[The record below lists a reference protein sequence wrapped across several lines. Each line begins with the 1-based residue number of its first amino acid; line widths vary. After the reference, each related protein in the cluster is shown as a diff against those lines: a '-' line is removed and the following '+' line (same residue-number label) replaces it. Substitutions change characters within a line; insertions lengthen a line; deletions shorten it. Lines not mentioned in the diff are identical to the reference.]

1 MAQALRLE
9 QQAQASVFNLFKN
22 VLLLERNIQ
31 DGLGKTVGKS
41 SPPVPASTRAP
52 AALSNVAPPPQ
63 VKPVA
68 LYPLDVNGFY
78 RVTGPY
84 EVTFYVTSDKPLI
97 PVGEGWTG
105 DGFTGISGQIQITG
119 ATMTKGQG
127 YNWSFTLQT
136 DTDQNIQGTQAAT
149 GAFLYP
155 PSQFKYLS
163 KRVRVPVYGYYTSE
177 LNNVSFYFTSPPPP
191 QTTIGWVMTGL
202 PTFKVDM
209 KITSFSQ
216 NIADRMGNYN
226 TIATL
231 EAIDGSEAPYS
242 PVRVYVNGVP
252 AMIQEPLFT
261 NTFKP
266 GRFTTY
272 VPPVL
277 DIPDIPVEINQNISL
292 GNYARQRDL
301 NTEVAWQDV
310 QPPGRLFP
318 ESEYIETKGKGF
330 SSGSTL
336 ALQAIGPQEKYL
348 LTDDMTKSQWNPAYK
363 RYSNF
368 VMYQKVYPF
377 PPPSPS
383 YQGQSVQ
390 IELRPT
396 EMGHLLSNMYLSV
409 TLPPLAGSNNY
420 TTNVGRALIKQVDLL
435 VNETIVE
442 TLYDDWYVIRDQM
455 FLDAD
460 EQLGL
465 QTAINVSNAQ
475 VGGTLTIPL
484 EFFFCRRYSHNN
496 KGRERLRKPYFPLCS
511 MLNQRIYLRFTFH
524 PNTWWASLPPNTS
537 VDMYPAGT
545 SLWPSLITEE
555 ILLENPEKLYYQN
568 TPLKYIV
575 NRVQKESSLFF
586 NSANPILQLTANF
599 PVQVISWFFR
609 NKNYEDVT
617 NGRYYNSRYSY
628 GYTTQYIQT
637 GIELQF
643 PSGNSNYVD
652 VINNAKITLNNVD
665 ILSTFQGSLYYSFK
679 QPMEHSLSI
688 PSKNIYMYSFGLTPK
703 EYNQGGYLNFSKLN
717 SQTTSLQ
724 INFNQAYT
732 SQIISGYNLYLF
744 YYGYTLLQFQ
754 GGFAS
759 LPFL

>member
-1 MAQALRLE
+1 V
-9 QQAQASVFNLFKN
+9 S
-22 VLLLERNIQ
+22 
-31 DGLGKTVGKS
+31 
-41 SPPVPASTRAP
+41 
-52 AALSNVAPPPQ
+52 
-63 VKPVA
+63 
-68 LYPLDVNGFY
+68 
-78 RVTGPY
+78 
-84 EVTFYVTSDKPLI
+84 FYVTSDKPLI

-119 ATMTKGQG
+119 ATMTRGQG

-136 DTDQNIQGTQAAT
+136 DTDQNIQGTQTAT

-163 KRVRVPVYGYYTSE
+163 KRVRVPVYGYYMSE
-177 LNNVSFYFTSPPPP
+177 LNNVTFYFTSPPPP

>member
-1 MAQALRLE
+1 V
-9 QQAQASVFNLFKN
+9 S
-22 VLLLERNIQ
+22 
-31 DGLGKTVGKS
+31 
-41 SPPVPASTRAP
+41 
-52 AALSNVAPPPQ
+52 
-63 VKPVA
+63 
-68 LYPLDVNGFY
+68 
-78 RVTGPY
+78 
-84 EVTFYVTSDKPLI
+84 FYVTSDKPLI

-119 ATMTKGQG
+119 ATMTRGQG

-136 DTDQNIQGTQAAT
+136 DTDQNIQGTQTAT

-163 KRVRVPVYGYYTSE
+163 KRVRVPVYGYYMSE
-177 LNNVSFYFTSPPPP
+177 LNNVTFYFTSPPPP

-537 VDMYPAGT
+537 VDMYPTGT

>member
-1 MAQALRLE
+1 
-9 QQAQASVFNLFKN
+9 
-22 VLLLERNIQ
+22 
-31 DGLGKTVGKS
+31 
-41 SPPVPASTRAP
+41 
-52 AALSNVAPPPQ
+52 
-63 VKPVA
+63 
-68 LYPLDVNGFY
+68 VNGFY

-84 EVTFYVTSDKPLI
+84 EVTFYVTSDQPLI

-119 ATMTKGQG
+119 ATMTKGPG

-136 DTDQNIQGTQAAT
+136 DTDQNIQGTQTAT

-191 QTTIGWVMTGL
+191 QTTIGWIITGL

-216 NIADRMGNYN
+216 NLVDRYGGSS
-226 TIATL
+226 TLATL
-231 EAIDGSEAPYS
+231 EAIDGSAAPPS

-261 NTFKP
+261 NTFTP
-266 GRFTTY
+266 GRFTAY
-272 VPPVL
+272 ISPDL
-277 DIPDIPVEINQNISL
+277 NIPDIPVEINQNISL
-292 GNYARQRDL
+292 GNYANQRDL
-301 NTEVAWQDV
+301 NTDVAWQDV

-318 ESEYIETKGKGF
+318 ESNYFETKSQGF
-330 SSGSTL
+330 SSGSLL
-336 ALQAIGPQEKYL
+336 ALQAVGPQEKYL

-377 PPPSPS
+377 PPPSPY

-409 TLPPLAGSNNY
+409 NLPALPGSNSY
-420 TTNVGRALIKQVDLL
+420 TNNVGRALIKQVDFL

-545 SLWPSLITEE
+545 TLWPSLVTEE

-586 NSANPILQLTANF
+586 SSANPILQLTANF

-609 NKNYEDVT
+609 NKNYEDVSD
-617 NGRYYNSRYSY
+617 GKYYNSRYSY

-679 QPMEHSLSI
+679 QPMEHGLSI

-717 SQTTSLQ
+717 SQTTTLQ

-732 SQIISGYNLYLF
+732 SQIITGYNLYLF

>member
-1 MAQALRLE
+1 M
-9 QQAQASVFNLFKN
+9 
-22 VLLLERNIQ
+22 ERNIQ
-31 DGLGKTVGKS
+31 DKILPGLNKTVGNA
-41 SPPVPASTRAP
+41 SPPPSAP
-52 AALSNVAPPPQ
+52 AALSNVSPPPQ
-63 VKPVA
+63 VKPIV

-119 ATMTKGQG
+119 ATMTKGEG

-136 DTDQNIQGTQAAT
+136 DTDQNIQGTQTAT
-149 GAFLYP
+149 GALLYP

-177 LNNVSFYFTSPPPP
+177 LNSVMFYFTAPPPP
-191 QTTIGWVMTGL
+191 QTTIGWIITGL

-216 NIADRMGNYN
+216 NIMDELGNYN
-226 TIATL
+226 MIATL
-231 EAIDGSEAPYS
+231 EAIDGSAVLSS
-242 PVRVYVNGVP
+242 PVSVHVNGVP

-266 GRFTTY
+266 GRFTAY
-272 VPPVL
+272 VSPTL
-277 DIPDIPVEINQNISL
+277 NIPDVSVEINQNISL
-292 GNYARQRDL
+292 GNYAKQRDL
-301 NTEVAWQDV
+301 NTDVAWQDV
-310 QPPGRLFP
+310 QPPDRLFP
-318 ESEYIETKGKGF
+318 ESKYIETKGKGF

-336 ALQAIGPQEKYL
+336 ALQAVGPQEKYL

-409 TLPPLAGSNNY
+409 TLPPLAASNNY
-420 TTNVGRALIKQVDLL
+420 TANVGRALIKQVDFL
-435 VNETIVE
+435 VNETIIE

-460 EQLGL
+460 EQFGL

-545 SLWPSLITEE
+545 TLWPSLITEE

-586 NSANPILQLTANF
+586 TSANPILQLTANL
-599 PVQVISWFFR
+599 PVQLIAWFFR
-609 NKNYEDVT
+609 NKNYENVT
-617 NGRYYNSRYSY
+617 NGQYYNSRYSY

-652 VINNAKITLNNVD
+652 VINNAKITLNNID

-732 SQIISGYNLYLF
+732 SQIIGGYNLYLF
-744 YYGYTLLQFQ
+744 YYGYSLLQFQ

>member
-1 MAQALRLE
+1 MAQALRVE

-31 DGLGKTVGKS
+31 DLLTKTVGNS
-41 SPPVPASTRAP
+41 SPPAAAP
-52 AALSNVAPPPQ
+52 SPVALSNVAPPPPQ
-63 VKPVA
+63 ATPVA
-68 LYPLDVNGFY
+68 LHPLDVNGFY
-78 RVTGPY
+78 RATGPY

-105 DGFTGISGQIQITG
+105 DGFTGITGQIQITG
-119 ATMTKGQG
+119 ASMTKGQG

-136 DTDQNIQGTQAAT
+136 DTDQNIQGTQTAT
-149 GAFLYP
+149 GALLYP

-177 LNNVSFYFTSPPPP
+177 RNSVKFYFTSPPPP
-191 QTTIGWVMTGL
+191 QTTIGWIITGL

-209 KITSFSQ
+209 KLTSFSQ
-216 NIADRMGNYN
+216 NMPNSG
-226 TIATL
+226 TFATL
-231 EAIDGSEAPYS
+231 ETIDGSAAPDS
-242 PVRVYVNGVP
+242 AVSVHVNGVP

-261 NTFKP
+261 NTFKL
-266 GRFTTY
+266 GRFTAY
-272 VPPVL
+272 VSPDV
-277 DIPDIPVEINQNISL
+277 DIPNIPVELNPNISL
-292 GNYARQRDL
+292 GNYAKQRDL
-301 NTEVAWQDV
+301 NTDVEWQDV

-318 ESEYIETKGKGF
+318 ESKYLETKGQGF
-330 SSGSTL
+330 SSGSLL
-336 ALQAIGPQEKYL
+336 ALQAVGPQEKYL

-363 RYSNF
+363 HYSNF
-368 VMYQKVYPF
+368 VMFQKVYPF

-383 YQGQSVQ
+383 YQGQTVL

-420 TTNVGRALIKQVDLL
+420 TNNVGRALIKQVDFL

-484 EFFFCRRYSHNN
+484 EFFFCRRYSHNS
-496 KGRERLRKPYFPLCS
+496 KGRERLRKPYFPLCA
-511 MLNQRIYLRFTFH
+511 MWNQRLYLRFTFH

-537 VDMYPAGT
+537 VDMYPPGT
-545 SLWPSLITEE
+545 TLWPSIVTEE
-555 ILLENPEKLYYQN
+555 ILLDNAEKVYYQH
-568 TPLKYIV
+568 TPLRYIV

-586 NSANPILQLTANF
+586 NSANPILQLTANY
-599 PVQVISWFFR
+599 PVQVIAWFFR
-609 NKNYEDVT
+609 NKNYETVT
-617 NGRYYNSRYSY
+617 SGKYYNSRYSY

-717 SQTTSLQ
+717 SQTTTLQ

-732 SQIISGYNLYLF
+732 SQIITGYNLYLF

>member
-41 SPPVPASTRAP
+41 SPPVPTPARAP

-119 ATMTKGQG
+119 ATMTRGQG

-136 DTDQNIQGTQAAT
+136 DTDQNIQGTQTAT

-163 KRVRVPVYGYYTSE
+163 KRVRVPVYGYYMSE
-177 LNNVSFYFTSPPPP
+177 LNNVTFYFTSPPPP

-216 NIADRMGNYN
+216 NIVDRMGNYN

-266 GRFTTY
+266 GRFTAY
-272 VPPVL
+272 VSPDL

-442 TLYDDWYVIRDQM
+442 TLYDDWYIIRDQM

-732 SQIISGYNLYLF
+732 NQIISGYNLYLF